1 MTNLIG
7 PDVIIDEERTDGPA
21 VEVENLTKVY
31 KTYSSSLARA
41 VAPFRKAPTGGR
53 FRALDRVTATFE
65 RGDVVA
71 ILGRNGSGKSTLSK
85 IVAGVT
91 APTSGKVRVNGRVS
105 AMLELTSGFDQQL
118 TGVENIYL
126 RALAMGIPRDE
137 ADARRQEIIDFADI
151 GDYINQPVRTY
162 SSGMK
167 SRLGFAVSTSVDP
180 DILIVDE
187 ALSVGD
193 DVFRLKCI
201 ERMGQIRETGSTI
214 LFVSHS
220 LGTVKAFCTKAI
232 WINRG
237 KLKAEGDVGSVVQQY
252 EEFLRTER
260 AATRQARREEAAD
273 DDTPL
278 VKKDVVRVTSARL
291 TDAFG
296 EPTTFFPHGE
306 DIYLEFT
313 YVVKRELPILTFTYS
328 IRNSEK
334 VEVFASDPQ
343 SPKLGLDTSV
353 GEHRLRARLVSPPL
367 MGGAYTLSGELWNN
381 HSGLFVRHSRERAFT
396 IEQDEFLGTGIA
408 AVECELIHG

>member
-1 MTNLIG
+1 MTNLTG
-7 PDVIIDEERTDGPA
+7 PDVVIDEQRTDGPA
-21 VEVENLTKVY
+21 VEVKNLTKVY
-31 KTYSSSLARA
+31 KTYSSSLSRA

-53 FRALDRVTATFE
+53 FKALDRVTTTFE
-65 RGDVVA
+65 RGDVIA

-85 IVAGVT
+85 IIAGVT
-91 APTSGKVRVNGRVS
+91 TPTSGTLRVNGRVS

-126 RALAMGIPRDE
+126 RALAMGIPREE

-151 GDYINQPVRTY
+151 GDYIHQPVRTY

-237 KLKAEGDVGSVVQQY
+237 RLKAEGDVGQVVQRY

-260 AATRQARREEAAD
+260 AATREARREEGD

-278 VKKDVVRVTSARL
+278 VKRDVVQVRNARL
-291 TDAFG
+291 TDAYG
-296 EPTTFFPHGE
+296 EPTTFFTHGE
-306 DIYLEFT
+306 DIYLELT
-313 YVVKRELPILTFTYS
+313 YIVKRELPILTFTYS
-328 IRNSEK
+328 IKNSEK

-343 SPKLGLDTSV
+343 SPRLGLDTSV
-353 GEHRLRARLVSPPL
+353 GEHTLRARLVSPPL

-381 HSGLFVRHSRERAFT
+381 HSGLFVRHSRDRAFT
-396 IEQDEFLGTGIA
+396 IEQDDFLGTGIA

>member
-1 MTNLIG
+1 MTNLLG
-7 PDVIIDEERTDGPA
+7 PDVVIDEQRTDGPA
-21 VEVENLTKVY
+21 VEVKNLTKVY

-41 VAPFRKAPTGGR
+41 VAPFRKTPSGGR
-53 FRALDRVTATFE
+53 FKALDRVTATFE

-85 IVAGVT
+85 IIAGVT
-91 APTSGKVRVNGRVS
+91 APTSGSVRVNGRVS

-118 TGVENIYL
+118 TGIENIYL

-137 ADARRQEIIDFADI
+137 ADARRQEIINFADI

-187 ALSVGD
+187 VLSVGD
-193 DVFRLKCI
+193 DIFRLKCI
-201 ERMGQIRETGSTI
+201 EKMGQIREGGSTI

-220 LGTVKAFCTKAI
+220 LGTIKAFCTKAI

-237 KLKAEGDVGSVVQQY
+237 AVKAQGEVGPVVQQY

-260 AATRQARREEAAD
+260 AATREARRDEAD
-273 DDTPL
+273 DDAPV
-278 VKKDVVRVTSARL
+278 VKADVVQVKGARL
-291 TDAFG
+291 TDAYG
-296 EPTTFFPHGE
+296 EPTTYFQHGE
-306 DIYLEFT
+306 DIHLELT
-313 YVVKRELPILTFTYS
+313 YIVKRRLPTLTFTYS
-328 IRNSEK
+328 IQNAEK
-334 VEVFASDPQ
+334 VEIFASDPQ
-343 SPKLGLDTSV
+343 SPKLALDTSV
-353 GEHRLRARLVSPPL
+353 GEHKLRARLINPPL
-367 MGGAYTLSGELWNN
+367 LGGTYTLSGELWNN
-381 HSGLFVRHSRERAFT
+381 HSGFFVKHSRDRAFT

-408 AVECELIHG
+408 AVDCELIHG